1 MSRTGSVKTRGDG
14 QPFGLA
20 ALRFAQNVAR
30 HFDALAG
37 RLSMAGAALAM
48 VIMVLM
54 FCHIIVEISLRTLF
68 DSSTHVLD
76 EFVGYGIA
84 AMTFLAMGRALS
96 QQVLIRV
103 TLLLDTV
110 RFAALRVGMQ
120 LACLL
125 LTAGLASYLAVQFW
139 TSAVRNF
146 RRGATSETMAEVPL
160 WIPESLLLLGLGIFV
175 LQLLSGVMSLLA
187 GLPQAEAP
195 AD

>member
-1 MSRTGSVKTRGDG
+1 MSRTGSVKTRSDG

-20 ALRFAQNVAR
+20 ALGFAQKAAR
-30 HFDALAG
+30 CFDALAC
-37 RLSMAGAALAM
+37 RLSLSGAVLAM

-54 FCHIIVEISLRTLF
+54 CCHIIVEITLRTLF

-110 RFAALRVGMQ
+110 KFPALRLGMQ
-120 LACLL
+120 IACLL
-125 LTAGLASYLAVQFW
+125 LTAGLVSYLIIQFW
-139 TSAVRNF
+139 TSVLRNF
-146 RRGATSETMAEVPL
+146 QRGATSETMAEVPL
-160 WIPESLLLLGLGIFV
+160 WLPESLLLLGLSIFV
-175 LQLLSGVMSLLA
+175 LQLLSGAMTLLT
-187 GLPQAEAP
+187 GLPKAEAP

>member
-1 MSRTGSVKTRGDG
+1 MSGTGSVKTRSDG

-20 ALRFAQNVAR
+20 ALGFAQNAAR
-30 HFDALAG
+30 RFDALAG
-37 RLSMAGAALAM
+37 RLSQAGAVLAM
-48 VIMVLM
+48 VIMVFM
-54 FCHIIVEISLRTLF
+54 CCHIILEITLRTLL

-96 QQVLIRV
+96 QRVLIRV

-110 RFAALRVGMQ
+110 RFAALRLGMQ

-125 LTAGLASYLAVQFW
+125 LTAGLAGYLAAQFW
-139 TSAVRNF
+139 TSALRNF

-175 LQLLSGVMSLLA
+175 FQLLA
-187 GLPQAEAP
+187 GAMTLLTGPPQAQAA